1 MKSKPL
7 TDAKC
12 RNAKF
17 DEAGGNKL
25 FDGGG
30 LFLDLRPSGSKKWRL
45 KYRFNGKENLLTFGD
60 YPATSLADARSR
72 RDEAKRLLGE
82 GKNPAFERDV
92 EKQTRA
98 IAAQNTFEAVALE
111 WYEAQQAT
119 WSASHANRV
128 KKQLD
133 REVFPLIGQRPIS
146 SIGAPDLLAVIRRIE
161 GREAFETARK
171 TLQIC
176 GQVFR
181 YAVATSRAERDP
193 SPDLRGALKA
203 VPVKHMARVS
213 ESELP
218 ELLRSIAAYEGEPET
233 RLALRFL
240 ALTFVRTIEL
250 RQAEWTEIDLER
262 REWRIPG
269 REDEDASCA
278 YSAAPLSQAASS
290 KRASSI
296 WPIGVSAGRAATAF
310 TRTCVSSTS
319 RFSTSTANAG
329 LDGSTLSGAR
339 AMRSS
344 IENSCGLS
352 MVLVS

>member
-1 MKSKPL
+1 MKTKPL

-12 RNAKF
+12 RNARF

-30 LFLDLRPSGSKKWRL
+30 LYLDLRSSGSKKWRL

-72 RDEAKRLLGE
+72 RDEAKRLLAE

-171 TLQIC
+171 TLQTC

-203 VPVKHMARVS
+203 VPVKHMARVG

-218 ELLRSIAAYEGEPET
+218 ELLRSIATYEGEPET

-262 REWRIPG
+262 REWRIPA
-269 REDEDASCA
+269 EKMKM
-278 YSAAPLSQAASS
+278 LM
-290 KRASSI
+290 
-296 WPIGVSAGRAATAF
+296 
-310 TRTCVSSTS
+310 STQ
-319 RFSTSTANAG
+319 N
-329 LDGSTLSGAR
+329 
-339 AMRSS
+339 
-344 IENSCGLS
+344 
-352 MVLVS
+352 